1 MNYELRIMNYELR
14 ITNYELRIM
23 NYELRIMK
31 ININYY
37 ALFREQ
43 AGCSGEIVEI
53 EGDHA
58 AELFESL
65 KTKHGFSMNRA
76 HVRLAVNDAFV
87 SWETPLS
94 DGDQIVFIPP
104 VAGG

>member
-1 MNYELRIMNYELR
+1 MSRVFFSQSR
-14 ITNYELRIM
+14 PTVHGADT
-23 NYELRIMK
+23 MK

-43 AGCSGEIVEI
+43 AGCSGELVET
-53 EGDHA
+53 ETGDA
-58 AELFESL
+58 IELFESL
-65 KTKHGFSMNRA
+65 KTKYDFSMCRS

-87 SWETPLS
+87 GWDFQLN
-94 DGDQIVFIPP
+94 DGDQVVFIPP